1 MSEPWDAAPGNDPA
15 RPVPAEPEQKPNG
28 SEPETAEASATIG
41 TEDVL
46 DAEPAPPVAAEPPPG
61 GKRARR
67 SPWNRGRDRVAVA
80 VIMVVVAVTAVVIGV
95 NSDNAA
101 TVAQVAATLPPGLPP
116 APAEVPGSLTELWQA
131 PSSST
136 PVPIGEANNVV
147 TADKREVLGRDPY
160 TGTVR
165 WRYSRD
171 LELCTVALTGI
182 KVDAVY
188 RKDTGCSEVT
198 QLDTGTGRRTAQR
211 NGDAELGTRLVV
223 DGSHVTTTGKKLLN
237 TWRDDLVKSMEYGEV
252 PVIVQP
258 NKQPRKG
265 CAYGTV
271 AAASGKIGV
280 IERCPGDPADR
291 FTVYKATN
299 DEADEPKVDYS
310 TVLAGKNAKLVA
322 MSGDFALIVLP
333 EQKLLVIYGGDG
345 LQKSAYPLDV
355 PDADITQ
362 DPVGGVMT
370 TAWTAQGMYW
380 FTGSKTMAFSR
391 DDLTPRWTLKNSVGP
406 GVTFGEQLVV
416 PIQGGLAVLDELT
429 GTTIRTVGV
438 DRHGYTGPVQ
448 LSSVGPVLLEQ
459 RGTTLAALK

>member
-1 MSEPWDAAPGNDPA
+1 VSERWDAAPDEDPA
-15 RPVPAEPEQKPNG
+15 RPVPAEPEQRSNG
-28 SEPETAEASATIG
+28 DEPETTAAIG

-46 DAEPAPPVAAEPPPG
+46 DAEPAPPVATEPPLG

-67 SPWNRGRDRVAVA
+67 SPWNRKRDRLIAAAIVL
-80 VIMVVVAVTAVVIGV
+80 VVAVTGVVIGV
-95 NSDNAA
+95 NSDSAA
-101 TVAQVAATLPPGLPP
+101 TVAQVAATVPPALPL

-131 PSSST
+131 PSSAT
-136 PVPIGEANNVV
+136 PVPIGEANTVV
-147 TADKREVLGRDPY
+147 TADKGEVLGRDPL
-160 TGTVR
+160 TGAVR

-171 LELCTVALTGI
+171 LELCTVALAGI

-188 RKDTGCSEVT
+188 RKETGCSEVT

-211 NGDAELGTRLVV
+211 NGDAELGTQLVV

-252 PVIVQP
+252 QAVVQP
-258 NKQPRKG
+258 NKQPRSG
-265 CAYGTV
+265 CTYGTV

-291 FTVYKATN
+291 FTVYRATN

-310 TVLAGKNAKLVA
+310 SVLAGKNAKVVA
-322 MSGDFALIVLP
+322 MSGDLALIVLP
-333 EQKLLVIYGGDG
+333 EQKLLVIYGADG
-345 LQKSAYPLDV
+345 TQKSAYPLDV
-355 PDADITQ
+355 PAADIAQ
-362 DPVGGVMT
+362 DPVGGIMAT
-370 TAWTAQGMYW
+370 SWTAQGVYW

-391 DDLTPRWTLKNSVGP
+391 DDLTPRWTLNAVGP
-406 GVTFGEQLVV
+406 GVTFGDQLVV
-416 PIQGGLAVLDELT
+416 PIQGGLAVLDEMT

-438 DRHGYTGPVQ
+438 DRHGYNGPVR
-448 LSSVGPVLLEQ
+448 LASVGPVLVEQ

>member
-1 MSEPWDAAPGNDPA
+1 MSERWDAAPDDEPV
-15 RPVPAEPEQKPNG
+15 RPVSADPGRPDG
-28 SEPETAEASATIG
+28 SEPETAETAIG

-46 DAEPAPPVAAEPPPG
+46 DADPAQPVADEPPLG

-67 SPWNRGRDRVAVA
+67 SPWNRTRDRVIAAAIV
-80 VIMVVVAVTAVVIGV
+80 VVVAITGVVIGV
-95 NSDNAA
+95 TSDNAA

-116 APAEVPGSLTELWQA
+116 APAQVPGSLSELWQA

-136 PVPIGEANNVV
+136 PVPIGEANSVV
-147 TADKREVLGRDPY
+147 TADKGEVLGRDPY
-160 TGTVR
+160 TGEVR
-165 WRYSRD
+165 WRYARD
-171 LELCTVALTGI
+171 LELCTVALAGI

-198 QLDTGTGRRTAQR
+198 QLDAGTGRRTAQR

-237 TWRDDLVKSMEYGEV
+237 TWRDDLVKSMEYGQV
-252 PVIVQP
+252 PAIVNP
-258 NKQPRKG
+258 GKQPRTG
-265 CAYGTV
+265 CTYGTV
-271 AAASGKIGV
+271 AAAAGKIGV

-291 FTVYKATN
+291 FTVYRATN
-299 DEADEPKVDYS
+299 DEADDPKVDYS
-310 TVLAGKNAKLVA
+310 TVLAGKNAKVVA
-322 MSGDFALIVLP
+322 MSGDLALIVLP

-345 LQKSAYPLDV
+345 LQKSAYPLDA
-355 PDADITQ
+355 PEADITP

-370 TAWTAQGMYW
+370 TSWTAEGVYW

-391 DDLTPRWTLKNSVGP
+391 DDLTPRWTLNNSTGP

-416 PIQGGLAVLDELT
+416 PIQGGLAVLDETT
-429 GTTIRTVGV
+429 GATIRTVGV
-438 DRHGYTGPVQ
+438 DRRGYTGPVL

-459 RGTTLAALK
+459 RGPTLVALK

>member
-1 MSEPWDAAPGNDPA
+1 MSERWDAAPDDEPA
-15 RPVPAEPEQKPNG
+15 RPVPADPGQPDG
-28 SEPETAEASATIG
+28 SEPEAAENAIG

-46 DAEPAPPVAAEPPPG
+46 DADSAQPVADESPLG

-67 SPWNRGRDRVAVA
+67 SPWNRPRDRVIAAAIV
-80 VIMVVVAVTAVVIGV
+80 VVVAVTGVVIGV
-95 NSDNAA
+95 TSDNAA

-116 APAEVPGSLTELWQA
+116 APAEVPGSLSELWQA
-131 PSSST
+131 PSSAT
-136 PVPIGEANNVV
+136 PVPIGEANSVV
-147 TADKREVLGRDPY
+147 TADKGEVLGRDPY
-160 TGTVR
+160 TGEVR

-171 LELCTVALTGI
+171 LELCTVALAGI

-198 QLDTGTGRRTAQR
+198 QLDAGTGRRTAQR

-223 DGSHVTTTGKKLLN
+223 DGSHVTTTGRKLLN

-252 PVIVQP
+252 PAIVNP
-258 NKQPRKG
+258 NKQPRTG
-265 CAYGTV
+265 CTYGTV
-271 AAASGKIGV
+271 AAAAGKIGV

-291 FTVYKATN
+291 FTVYRATN
-299 DEADEPKVDYS
+299 DEADDPKVDYS
-310 TVLAGKNAKLVA
+310 TVLAGKNAKVVA
-322 MSGDFALIVLP
+322 MSGDLALIVLP

-345 LQKSAYPLDV
+345 LQKSAYPLDM
-355 PDADITQ
+355 PEAEISP

-370 TAWTAQGMYW
+370 TSWTAQGVYW

-391 DDLTPRWTLKNSVGP
+391 DDLTPRWTLNNSTGP

-416 PIQGGLAVLDELT
+416 PIQGGLAVLDETT
-429 GTTIRTVGV
+429 GATIRTVGV
-438 DRHGYTGPVQ
+438 DRRGYTGPVT

-459 RGTTLAALK
+459 RGPTLVALK

>member
-1 MSEPWDAAPGNDPA
+1 MSERWDAAPDNEPA
-15 RPVPAEPEQKPNG
+15 RPEPVDPEQPSDGGEPEP
-28 SEPETAEASATIG
+28 TAAIG

-46 DAEPAPPVAAEPPPG
+46 DAEPAQPVAAEPPLG

-67 SPWNRGRDRVAVA
+67 SPWNRTRDRVLVA
-80 VIMVVVAVTAVVIGV
+80 VIVVVVAVTGVVIGV

-101 TVAQVAATLPPGLPP
+101 TVAQVAATLPPDLPL
-116 APAEVPGSLTELWQA
+116 APAAVPGSLTELWQA
-131 PSSST
+131 PSSAT
-136 PVPIGEANNVV
+136 PVPIGEANSVV
-147 TADKREVLGRDPY
+147 TADKGEVLGRDPL

-171 LELCTVALTGI
+171 LELCTVALAGI

-211 NGDAELGTRLVV
+211 NGDAELGTQLVV

-252 PVIVQP
+252 PAVVQP
-258 NKQPRKG
+258 NKQPRTG
-265 CAYGTV
+265 CTYGTV

-291 FTVYKATN
+291 FTVYRASN

-322 MSGDFALIVLP
+322 MSGDLALLVLP

-345 LQKSAYPLDV
+345 MQKSAYPLDV
-355 PDADITQ
+355 PAADLAK
-362 DPVGGVMT
+362 DPAGGIMT
-370 TAWTAQGMYW
+370 TSWTAQGVYW

-391 DDLTPRWTLKNSVGP
+391 DDLTPRWTLSNSVGP
-406 GVTFGEQLVV
+406 GVTFGDQLVV

-438 DRHGYTGPVQ
+438 DRHGYTGPVR

-459 RGTTLAALK
+459 RGPTLAALK

>member
-1 MSEPWDAAPGNDPA
+1 MSERWDSAPDDEPA
-15 RPVPAEPEQKPNG
+15 RPVPADAGQPDG
-28 SEPETAEASATIG
+28 SEPETAENAIG

-46 DAEPAPPVAAEPPPG
+46 DADPAQPVADEPPLG

-67 SPWNRGRDRVAVA
+67 SPWNRTRDRVIAAAIVVAVA
-80 VIMVVVAVTAVVIGV
+80 VTGVVIGV
-95 NSDNAA
+95 TSDNAA

-116 APAEVPGSLTELWQA
+116 APAQVPGSLSEMWQA

-136 PVPIGEANNVV
+136 PVPIGEANSVV
-147 TADKREVLGRDPY
+147 TADKGEVLGRDPY
-160 TGTVR
+160 TGEVR

-171 LELCTVALTGI
+171 LELCTVALAGI

-198 QLDTGTGRRTAQR
+198 QLDAGTGRRTAQR

-237 TWRDDLVKSMEYGEV
+237 TWRDDLVKSMEYGQV
-252 PVIVQP
+252 PAIVNP
-258 NKQPRKG
+258 NKQPRTG
-265 CAYGTV
+265 CTYGTV
-271 AAASGKIGV
+271 AAAAGKIGV

-291 FTVYKATN
+291 FTVYRATN
-299 DEADEPKVDYS
+299 DEADDPKVEYS
-310 TVLAGKNAKLVA
+310 TVLAGRNAKVVA
-322 MSGDFALIVLP
+322 MSGDLALIVLP

-355 PDADITQ
+355 PDADIAQ

-370 TAWTAQGMYW
+370 TSWTAQGVYW

-391 DDLTPRWTLKNSVGP
+391 DDLTPRWTLNNSTGP

-416 PIQGGLAVLDELT
+416 PIQGGLAVLDETT
-429 GTTIRTVGV
+429 GATLRTVGV
-438 DRHGYTGPVQ
+438 DRRGYTGPVT

-459 RGTTLAALK
+459 RGPTLVALK

>member
-1 MSEPWDAAPGNDPA
+1 MSERWDAAPDDEPA
-15 RPVPAEPEQKPNG
+15 RPVPADPGQPDG
-28 SEPETAEASATIG
+28 SEPETAEIAIG

-46 DAEPAPPVAAEPPPG
+46 DADPAQPVADEPPLG

-67 SPWNRGRDRVAVA
+67 SPWNRPRDRVIAAAIV
-80 VIMVVVAVTAVVIGV
+80 VVVAVTGVVIGV
-95 NSDNAA
+95 TSDNAA

-116 APAEVPGSLTELWQA
+116 APAEVPGSLSELWQA
-131 PSSST
+131 PSSAT
-136 PVPIGEANNVV
+136 PVPIGEANSVV
-147 TADKREVLGRDPY
+147 TADKGEVLGRDPY
-160 TGTVR
+160 TGEVR

-171 LELCTVALTGI
+171 LELCTVALAGI

-198 QLDTGTGRRTAQR
+198 QLDAGTGRRTAQR

-237 TWRDDLVKSMEYGEV
+237 TWRDDLVKSMEYGQV
-252 PVIVQP
+252 PAIVNP
-258 NKQPRKG
+258 NKQPRTG
-265 CAYGTV
+265 CTYGSV
-271 AAASGKIGV
+271 AAAAGKIGV

-291 FTVYKATN
+291 FTVYRATN
-299 DEADEPKVDYS
+299 DEADDPKVDYS
-310 TVLAGKNAKLVA
+310 TVLAGKNAKVVA
-322 MSGDFALIVLP
+322 MSGDLALIVLP

-355 PDADITQ
+355 PEADITP

-370 TAWTAQGMYW
+370 TSWTAQGVYW

-391 DDLTPRWTLKNSVGP
+391 DDLTPRWTLNNSTGP

-416 PIQGGLAVLDELT
+416 PIQGGLAVLDETT
-429 GTTIRTVGV
+429 GATIRTVGV
-438 DRHGYTGPVQ
+438 DRRGYTGPVS

-459 RGTTLAALK
+459 RGPTLVALK